1 MSERIAACQ
10 ELAGVVAEL
19 RALRDRWEAS
29 ADTLLC
35 LGAGRLEAPL
45 ELLRDIEEVMRRGT
59 RVMGGAIDYPD
70 ARAAPAAL
78 ENHDLAER
86 KLGRRRTR
94 VEVIHESTRP
104 VHLTHT
110 GQVGRDSD
118 RVPPNDSIF
127 PSL

>member
-45 ELLRDIEEVMRRGT
+45 ELLRDIEEIMRRGT
-59 RVMGGAIDYPD
+59 RLMGGRLTTLTLALPRLRSKTTISLSANWADD
-70 ARAAPAAL
+70 ARGS
-78 ENHDLAER
+78 R
-86 KLGRRRTR
+86 
-94 VEVIHESTRP
+94 
-104 VHLTHT
+104 
-110 GQVGRDSD
+110 
-118 RVPPNDSIF
+118 
-127 PSL
+127 